1 MNDSNLYLSKDKVK
15 KKTLFKGGLF
25 EQSRYK
31 NW

>member
-1 MNDSNLYLSKDKVK
+1 MILFYLTKDKVK

-31 NW
+31 IW